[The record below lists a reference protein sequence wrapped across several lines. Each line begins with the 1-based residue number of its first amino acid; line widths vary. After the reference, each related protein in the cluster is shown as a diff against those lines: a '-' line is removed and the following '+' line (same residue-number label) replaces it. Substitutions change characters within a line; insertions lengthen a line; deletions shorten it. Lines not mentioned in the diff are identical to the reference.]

1 MGVLLNVFLCF
12 FGLVIMA
19 SSINMP
25 CVARN
30 FFFILTGVG
39 KGLFNIFVGT
49 LLFLNEDGF
58 NPSMFLGF
66 AMIAS
71 GFVFL
76 FLSYCKKMT
85 DTDLQRATSLY
96 GNELQVKAKTA
107 AKNAAVNNKDA
118 IGKAAVIIRKS
129 LPTLFTIIMTP
140 LSTWPSTAKT
150 CLHKTILEGRTL
162 LPVEASEVQF
172 SSCKCKN
179 TILFLNS

>member
-1 MGVLLNVFLCF
+1 MNVLKIARYLNLIGGTALIVVCVIEIIGIIPLFFKNPGQVLLNFFLCF

-49 LLFLNEDGF
+49 LLFLNDDGV
-58 NPSMFLGF
+58 NPSMILGF
-66 AMIAS
+66 CLIFS
-71 GFVFL
+71 GLTFL

-96 GNELQVKAKTA
+96 ANDLQK
-107 AKNAAVNNKDA
+107 
-118 IGKAAVIIRKS
+118 
-129 LPTLFTIIMTP
+129 
-140 LSTWPSTAKT
+140 
-150 CLHKTILEGRTL
+150 
-162 LPVEASEVQF
+162 
-172 SSCKCKN
+172 
-179 TILFLNS
+179 

>member
-1 MGVLLNVFLCF
+1 MNVLKVARYLNLVGGTALIIVCIFEMILIIPNFFTNPGQVLLNIFLCF

-66 AMIAS
+66 AMILS
-71 GFVFL
+71 GLVFL

-85 DTDLQRATSLY
+85 DTDL
-96 GNELQVKAKTA
+96 
-107 AKNAAVNNKDA
+107 
-118 IGKAAVIIRKS
+118 
-129 LPTLFTIIMTP
+129 
-140 LSTWPSTAKT
+140 
-150 CLHKTILEGRTL
+150 
-162 LPVEASEVQF
+162 
-172 SSCKCKN
+172 
-179 TILFLNS
+179 